1 MGNRDDEYYDRDDRR
16 PSQRSSRD
24 DRYRDN
30 RDSRDSRR
38 RDDYYE
44 DDYDYDDR
52 PARRRSSESSGSSSG
67 SRSGSRNASGSR
79 SASYGS
85 SRSSSGR
92 SSSGRNSSSRSGRSS
107 GNGGSRG
114 GRKKKNQKLGII
126 LVLAEVAV
134 ACVLLFVAY
143 QVFFKVDVTKV
154 GKVNM
159 NEEVINNSISETVAE
174 NKEMKGYTNI
184 ALFGVDSREGELTKK
199 TRTDTIIIAS
209 INNDTGAVKLCS
221 VYRDTYLNLSNDEYT
236 KCNAAY
242 AEGGPEQAISMLNMN
257 LDMDIA
263 DFITIG
269 FRGLTDVVDALGG
282 VPIEVTDAEISHL
295 NNYQATMAQEL
306 KMDYTPVQSAGLQTL
321 NGLQATAYCRIRY
334 TAGDDF
340 KRAERQRTV
349 LMACL
354 DKAKNMSYSQLETV
368 ANKAFGE
375 TYTSLDLSEILDL
388 LKNIANYEVVDNN
401 GFPEESMRA
410 TGTIGKKGSCVVAV
424 DLESNV
430 KWLHQFLFEDSEYTV
445 SDDVKKYSEK
455 IHSDTSSYL
464 N

>member
-1 MGNRDDEYYDRDDRR
+1 MSNRDDEYYERGTNRRPSANSRDGRSRDDRR
-16 PSQRSSRD
+16 RD
-24 DRYRDN
+24 DRY
-30 RDSRDSRR
+30 

-44 DDYDYDDR
+44 DDYDER
-52 PARRRSSESSGSSSG
+52 PVRRRPSEGASSSRGSSHRTSSGASSRG
-67 SRSGSRNASGSR
+67 TASRS
-79 SASYGS
+79 
-85 SRSSSGR
+85 
-92 SSSGRNSSSRSGRSS
+92 SSSRSGASRSGAGS
-107 GNGGSRG
+107 SRGSSRNGSSRNGSRNG
-114 GRKKKNQKLGII
+114 KKQNQTKAII
-126 LVLAEVAV
+126 LLLVEVAV
-134 ACVLLFVAY
+134 ACILIFVAY
-143 QVFFKVDVTKV
+143 TVFFKVDVTKV
-154 GKVNM
+154 GKVTM
-159 NEEVINNSISETVAE
+159 DEQVINQSINEGVADNVQME
-174 NKEMKGYTNI
+174 GYTNI

-199 TRTDTIIIAS
+199 TRSDTIIIAS
-209 INNDTGAVKLCS
+209 INNANGDIKLCS

-263 DFITIG
+263 DFVTIG

-282 VPIEVTDAEISHL
+282 ITIDVTDAEISHL
-295 NNYQATMAQEL
+295 NNYQSTMATEM
-306 KMDYTPVQSAGLQTL
+306 KRDYTPVKSAGVQTL
-321 NGLQATAYCRIRY
+321 DGLQATAYCRIRY

-354 DKAKNMSYSQLETV
+354 DKAKTKSYSELETV

-388 LKNIANYEVVDNN
+388 LKNIANYEIVDNN

-410 TGTIGKKGSCVVAV
+410 TGTIGKKGSCVVAN

-430 KWLHQFLFEDSEYTV
+430 VWLHKFLFDDSSYTV
-445 SDDVKKYSEK
+445 SEDVKKYSQK
-455 IHSDTSSYL
+455 IKSDTSSYL

>member
-1 MGNRDDEYYDRDDRR
+1 MSNRDDEYYDRDTRR
-16 PSQRSSRD
+16 PSQRNSRD
-24 DRYRDN
+24 DRPRNDRDD
-30 RDSRDSRR
+30 RY

-44 DDYDYDDR
+44 DDYDDYDDR
-52 PARRRSSESSGSSSG
+52 PVRRRPAEHSGTRSSSRGGSSSRG
-67 SRSGSRNASGSR
+67 ASSASRSGSSRSGASRSSGSHNG
-79 SASYGS
+79 GS
-85 SRSSSGR
+85 SRKPA
-92 SSSGRNSSSRSGRSS
+92 
-107 GNGGSRG
+107 RG
-114 GRKKKNQKLGII
+114 KKKKNQTLAIVLVLVEI
-126 LVLAEVAV
+126 LV
-134 ACVLLFVAY
+134 ACALVFVAY
-143 QVFFKVDVTKV
+143 HVFFKVDVTKV

-159 NEEVINNSISETVAE
+159 NEEVITKSINEGVAE
-174 NKEMKGYTNI
+174 NKQMVGYTNI

-199 TRTDTIIIAS
+199 TRSDTIIIAS
-209 INNDTGAVKLCS
+209 INNANGEIKLCS

-242 AEGGPEQAISMLNMN
+242 MEGGPEQAISMLNMN
-257 LDMDIA
+257 LDMDIEN
-263 DFITIG
+263 FITIG

-282 VPIEVTDAEISHL
+282 IPIEVTDAEISHL
-295 NNYQATMAQEL
+295 NNYQSTMATEL
-306 KMDYTPVQSAGLQTL
+306 KMDYTPVKSAGLQTL

-340 KRAERQRTV
+340 KRAWRQRTV

-354 DKAKNMSYSQLETV
+354 EKAKGMSYSQLETV

-388 LKNIANYEVVDNN
+388 LKNIANYNVVDNN
-401 GFPEESMRA
+401 GFPEESMRT

-430 KWLHQFLFEDSEYTV
+430 KWLHTFLFGDESYTV
-445 SDDVKKYSEK
+445 SEDVKKYSDK
-455 IHSDTSSYL
+455 IKSDTSSYL

>member
-1 MGNRDDEYYDRDDRR
+1 MSNRDDEYYDRSDRR
-16 PSQRSSRD
+16 PAPRRSRDDRSRD
-24 DRYRDN
+24 DRY
-30 RDSRDSRR
+30 

-44 DDYDYDDR
+44 DDYDDYDDR
-52 PARRRSSESSGSSSG
+52 PVRRRPAEG
-67 SRSGSRNASGSR
+67 
-79 SASYGS
+79 
-85 SRSSSGR
+85 
-92 SSSGRNSSSRSGRSS
+92 SSSRSGARSS
-107 GNGGSRG
+107 QHQSGSSRGSSSRGGSASRSSSRGSSSSRQSAERNSRGGGSRG
-114 GRKKKNQKLGII
+114 SSRGGKKKNQTKAI
-126 LVLAEVAV
+126 VLLIAEVAL
-134 ACVLLFVAY
+134 ACILVYVAY
-143 QVFFKVDVTKV
+143 TVFFKVDVTKV

-159 NEEVINNSISETVAE
+159 DEEVISKSISEVVAE
-174 NKEMKGYTNI
+174 NKEMKGYTNL

-199 TRTDTIIIAS
+199 TRSDTIIICS
-209 INNDTGAVKLCS
+209 INNDTGDIKLCS

-257 LDMDIA
+257 LDMDIEN
-263 DFITIG
+263 FITIG

-282 VPIEVTDAEISHL
+282 VTIDVTEAEISHL
-295 NNYQATMAQEL
+295 NNYQSTMATEM
-306 KMDYTPVQSAGLQTL
+306 KRDYTPVKSSGVQTL
-321 NGLQATAYCRIRY
+321 DGLQATAYCRIRY

-354 DKAKNMSYSQLETV
+354 DKAKTMSYSQLETV

-375 TYTSLDLSEILDL
+375 TYTSLDLSEILEL
-388 LKNIANYEVVDNN
+388 LKNVANYNVVDNN

-410 TGTIGKKGSCVVAV
+410 TGTIGKKGSCVVAK

-430 KWLHQFLFEDSEYTV
+430 VWLHNFLFNDSSYSV
-445 SDDVKKYSEK
+445 SEDVKKYSQK
-455 IHSDTSSYL
+455 ISSDTSSYL